1 MTFSRKQAADAV
13 AEATSER
20 DAVQANLLDLDGSFG
35 VLLLKG
41 TTLSGVTRQRWDTAA
56 AQLAGV
62 WEVFTAYSDVIDRA
76 AAVMSGRT
84 GDSEL
89 REVTT
94 LLTGR
99 SVEVVRGQAPL
110 PRRDL
115 ADTGRDRLTLLQ
127 ARDRM
132 RRSFTDV
139 AELASA
145 AEQAWNNAAGQLEA
159 VATDL
164 VKSDPLGDDALAG
177 EVAAVK
183 SELARQR
190 TALNSDPLG
199 TQATVLTAL
208 KERAAAVAARS
219 AELARLRGEAD
230 QRIAALRQAADAA
243 QAAREDALAAYR
255 RAAAK
260 IARVS
265 PDVPAVPDINRRLA
279 AADELR
285 AAGRWTRLGSELDL
299 LERQLA
305 TAITDCRAAERTLA
319 ALLGKRDELRGLL
332 DAYKAKAARL
342 GGIEDEE
349 LTALYGRARELLWT
363 APCDLDAAQD
373 AVTRYQR
380 AVLAMGA
387 QRS

>member
-1 MTFSRKQAADAV
+1 MTFNRQQAAGAVADAV
-13 AEATSER
+13 SER
-20 DAVQANLLDLDGSFG
+20 EAVQTNLLDLDASFG
-35 VLLLKG
+35 MRLLKPA
-41 TTLSGVTRQRWDTAA
+41 TLTGVTKQRWDAA
-56 AQLAGV
+56 TAQLAGL
-62 WEVFTAYSDVIDRA
+62 WDVFTAYSAVIDRA
-76 AAVMSGRT
+76 AAIMSGRT
-84 GDSEL
+84 GDREL
-89 REVTT
+89 GEVTT

-115 ADTGRDRLTLLQ
+115 ADTGRDLLTLRQ

-132 RRSFTDV
+132 RRAFTDV
-139 AELASA
+139 AGLTSA
-145 AEQAWNNAAGQLEA
+145 AEQAWNDAAGQLET
-159 VATDL
+159 VASDL
-164 VKSDPLGDDALAG
+164 ARADSLGDDALAA

-183 SELARQR
+183 SELDRQR

-199 TQATVLTAL
+199 TQAASVTPL
-208 KERAAAVAARS
+208 KERAAAVAAAS
-219 AELARLRGEAD
+219 AKLARLRGEAD
-230 QRIAALRQAADAA
+230 QRIAALRRAADAA
-243 QAAREDALAAYR
+243 RAAREDALAAYR

-260 IARVS
+260 IASVS
-265 PDVPAVPDINRRLA
+265 PDVPVVPEISGRLA
-279 AADELR
+279 AVEELR

-299 LERQLA
+299 LERQMSA
-305 TAITDCRAAERTLA
+305 AITDCRAAERTLA

-363 APCDLDAAQD
+363 APCALDAAAD

-387 QRS
+387 QHS

>member
-1 MTFSRKQAADAV
+1 MTFSRQQAADAV
-13 AEATSER
+13 ADATSER

-35 VLLLKG
+35 VRLLKG
-41 TTLSGVTRQRWDTAA
+41 TTLTGVTKQRWDAA
-56 AQLAGV
+56 AARLALLWDV
-62 WEVFTAYSDVIDRA
+62 YTAYSAVIDRA
-76 AAVMSGRT
+76 AVIMSGRT
-84 GDSEL
+84 GDREL
-89 REVTT
+89 GVVTT

-99 SVEVVRGQAPL
+99 SVEVARGQVPL

-115 ADTGRDRLTLLQ
+115 ADTGRDLLTLLQ

-132 RRSFTDV
+132 RKAFSDV
-139 AELASA
+139 AELSSA
-145 AEQAWNNAAGQLEA
+145 AEQAWNNVAGQLEA
-159 VATDL
+159 VASSLAKAD
-164 VKSDPLGDDALAG
+164 SLGDDALAA

-183 SELARQR
+183 SELDRQR

-199 TQATVLTAL
+199 TQDAAAARLT
-208 KERAAAVAARS
+208 ERAAAVAAKS

-230 QRIAALRQAADAA
+230 HRIAALRRAADAA

-255 RAAAK
+255 RAAEK
-260 IARVS
+260 IARVT
-265 PDVPAVPDINRRLA
+265 PDVPAVPEISGRLA

-305 TAITDCRAAERTLA
+305 AAITDCRAAERTLV

-363 APCDLDAAQD
+363 APCDLDVAQD

>member
-20 DAVQANLLDLDGSFG
+20 DAVQSNLLDLDASFG
-35 VLLLKG
+35 VRLLKG
-41 TTLSGVTRQRWDTAA
+41 TTLAGVTKQRWDDAA

-62 WEVFTAYSDVIDRA
+62 WDVFTAYSAVIDRA
-76 AAVMSGRT
+76 AAIMSRRT

-89 REVTT
+89 GEVTT

-99 SVEVVRGQAPL
+99 SVEVIRGQAPL

-115 ADTGRDRLTLLQ
+115 ADTGRDLLTVRQ

-132 RRSFTDV
+132 RRAFTDV
-139 AELASA
+139 AELTSA
-145 AEQAWNNAAGQLEA
+145 AEQAWNNAAGRLEA
-159 VATDL
+159 VASDL
-164 VKSDPLGDDALAG
+164 AKAGSLGDDALAG

-183 SELARQR
+183 SELDRQR
-190 TALNSDPLG
+190 TELNSDPLG
-199 TQATVLTAL
+199 TQAGGLTRLA
-208 KERAAAVAARS
+208 ERAAAVAARS
-219 AELARLRGEAD
+219 AELTRLRGEVD
-230 QRIAALRQAADAA
+230 QRIVALRRAADAA
-243 QAAREDALAAYR
+243 QAAREDALAAYQ

-260 IARVS
+260 IARVA
-265 PDVPAVPDINRRLA
+265 PDVPAVPDISGRLA

-319 ALLGKRDELRGLL
+319 ALVGKRDELRGLL

-342 GGIEDEE
+342 GAIEDEE
-349 LTALYGRARELLWT
+349 LTALYGRSRELLWT

-387 QRS
+387 QHS